1 MGGYLFV
8 FIAVLAASYAGTG
21 LALRLLR
28 ERAILDHPNE
38 RSSHATA
45 TPRGGGIAVI
55 AVLLAAWAGIALF
68 TIPIAMPVPV
78 SAPMVPVLVAAGS
91 LALVSWLDDLRGVA
105 PALRLLI
112 QIAAAATALGALPGL
127 VFQGVLPP
135 ELDWAA
141 TVLIWVWFINLFNFM
156 DGIDGIAGVET
167 AAIGLGLFL
176 LGALLAEPM
185 PGFALY
191 ALSLVA
197 AALGFLRWNWAPAK
211 IFLGDVGSAPLG
223 FLLGY
228 LLLSAAAA
236 GHWVPALILPLY
248 YLADSG
254 ITLGRR
260 LVRGE
265 KIWQAHA
272 SHFYQHAARAFGS
285 HGAVVRAIAA
295 ADALLII
302 LALAAARGFAAPAM
316 AGAILVTAGLLVYLA
331 KRTGTKS

>member
-68 TIPIAMPVPV
+68 TIPIAMP
-78 SAPMVPVLVAAGS
+78 APMVPVLVAAGS

-112 QIAAAATALGALPGL
+112 QIAAATTALGALPGL

-135 ELDWAA
+135 DLDWAV

-176 LGALLAEPM
+176 IGVLFAEPV
-185 PGFALY
+185 PGFTLY

-197 AALGFLRWNWAPAK
+197 ASLGFLRWNWAPAK

-260 LVRGE
+260 LVHGE

-272 SHFYQHAARAFGS
+272 SHFYQRAARASGS

-302 LALAAARGFAAPAM
+302 LALAAARGFAVGAM
-316 AGAILVTAGLLVYLA
+316 AGAVLVTAGLLVYLA
-331 KRTGTKS
+331 RRIGTES

>member
-55 AVLLAAWAGIALF
+55 AVLLAAWAGISLF
-68 TIPIAMPVPV
+68 TIPVAMP
-78 SAPMVPVLVAAGS
+78 APMVPVLVAAGS

-112 QIAAAATALGALPGL
+112 QIAAATTALGALPGL

-176 LGALLAEPM
+176 IGVIFAEPI
-185 PGFALY
+185 PGFTLY

-254 ITLGRR
+254 ITLGQR

-272 SHFYQHAARAFGS
+272 SHFYQHAARALGS
-285 HGAVVRAIAA
+285 HGAVVRAIAV

-302 LALAAARGFAAPAM
+302 LALAAARGFAAGAM
-316 AGAILVTAGLLVYLA
+316 ACAVLVTAALLVYLA
-331 KRTGTKS
+331 RRTGTES

>member
-1 MGGYLFV
+1 MEGYLFV
-8 FIAVLAASYAGTG
+8 FIAVLVASYAGTG
-21 LALRLLR
+21 FALKLLR

-55 AVLLAAWAGIALF
+55 AVLLAAWAMIALF
-68 TIPIAMPVPV
+68 TIPAAMPSRVI
-78 SAPMVPVLVAAGS
+78 PVLVAAGS

-105 PALRLLI
+105 PAIRLLI
-112 QIAAAATALGALPGL
+112 QIAAAATSLGALPGL

-135 ELDWAA
+135 ELDWVA

-156 DGIDGIAGVET
+156 DGIDGITGVE
-167 AAIGLGLFL
+167 AVAIGLGLFL
-176 LGALLAEPM
+176 LAALFAEPM

-191 ALSLVA
+191 ALSLVG

-223 FLLGY
+223 FLLCY

-236 GHWVPALILPLY
+236 GYWIPALILPLY

-272 SHFYQHAARAFGS
+272 SLRS
-285 HGAVVRAIAA
+285 RAVVPR
-295 ADALLII
+295 LGV
-302 LALAAARGFAAPAM
+302 RG
-316 AGAILVTAGLLVYLA
+316 GCE
-331 KRTGTKS
+331 

>member
-55 AVLLAAWAGIALF
+55 AVLLAAWAGISLF
-68 TIPIAMPVPV
+68 TIPVAMP
-78 SAPMVPVLVAAGS
+78 APMVPVLVAAGS

-112 QIAAAATALGALPGL
+112 QIAAATTALGALPGL

-141 TVLIWVWFINLFNFM
+141 TALIWVWFINLFNFM

-176 LGALLAEPM
+176 IGVIFAEPV
-185 PGFALY
+185 PGFTLY

-254 ITLGRR
+254 ITLGQR

-272 SHFYQHAARAFGS
+272 SHFYQHAARALGS
-285 HGAVVRAIAA
+285 HGAVVRAIAV

-302 LALAAARGFAAPAM
+302 LALAAARGFAAGAM
-316 AGAILVTAGLLVYLA
+316 ACAVLVTAALLVYLA
-331 KRTGTKS
+331 RRTGTES

>member
-28 ERAILDHPNE
+28 ARAILDHPNE

-68 TIPIAMPVPV
+68 TRPIAMPVPMW
-78 SAPMVPVLVAAGS
+78 APMVPVLVAAGS

-141 TVLIWVWFINLFNFM
+141 TVLIWVWFINLAEAAKPVSSASFPFNCR
-156 DGIDGIAGVET
+156 
-167 AAIGLGLFL
+167 
-176 LGALLAEPM
+176 
-185 PGFALY
+185 
-191 ALSLVA
+191 S
-197 AALGFLRWNWAPAK
+197 
-211 IFLGDVGSAPLG
+211 
-223 FLLGY
+223 
-228 LLLSAAAA
+228 
-236 GHWVPALILPLY
+236 
-248 YLADSG
+248 
-254 ITLGRR
+254 
-260 LVRGE
+260 
-265 KIWQAHA
+265 
-272 SHFYQHAARAFGS
+272 
-285 HGAVVRAIAA
+285 
-295 ADALLII
+295 
-302 LALAAARGFAAPAM
+302 
-316 AGAILVTAGLLVYLA
+316 
-331 KRTGTKS
+331 

>member
-55 AVLLAAWAGIALF
+55 AVLLAAWAGISLF
-68 TIPIAMPVPV
+68 TIPVAMP
-78 SAPMVPVLVAAGS
+78 APMVPVLVAAGS

-112 QIAAAATALGALPGL
+112 QIAAATTALGALPGL

-176 LGALLAEPM
+176 IGVIFAEPV
-185 PGFALY
+185 PGFTLY

-254 ITLGRR
+254 ITLGQR

-272 SHFYQHAARAFGS
+272 SHFYQHAARALGS
-285 HGAVVRAIAA
+285 HGAVVRAIAV

-302 LALAAARGFAAPAM
+302 LALAAARGFAAGAM
-316 AGAILVTAGLLVYLA
+316 ACAVLVTAALLVYLA
-331 KRTGTKS
+331 RRTGTES